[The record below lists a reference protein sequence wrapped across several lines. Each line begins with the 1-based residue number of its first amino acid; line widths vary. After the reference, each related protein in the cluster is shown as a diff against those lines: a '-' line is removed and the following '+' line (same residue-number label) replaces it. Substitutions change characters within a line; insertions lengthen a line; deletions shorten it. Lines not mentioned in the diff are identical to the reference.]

1 MAASEVEGSFVAVP
15 YPVPRRRRWRL
26 VAALVAVAAL
36 LAPPRGEAQRRV
48 PTGDPEHPRIKYA
61 DSLVSLNDRCMVRK
75 SKLNPRVRPVYVN
88 GQPLGFC

>member
-1 MAASEVEGSFVAVP
+1 MSIRNTTAVGRP
-15 YPVPRRRRWRL
+15 WRFA
-26 VAALVAVAAL
+26 AALVASAAL

-48 PTGDPEHPRIKYA
+48 PGGDPQRPRIKYA